1 MQDIIEQSIKI
12 RSSDGVVLVAHLHR
26 GKLPRIVLLCH
37 PHPLYGGAMDNN
49 VVCAARDQVAAYGA
63 STLRFNF
70 RGVGASTG
78 GFDEGRGEKR
88 DLEACFSYAEEL
100 DEGRL
105 KIDLVAYSFGAWVG
119 ANALSRGLR
128 PATVTLVAPP
138 TDFMSF
144 EGFSLPALPKLPI
157 LVISGEL
164 DQYGSVA
171 SVDRWLSQQP
181 ESLGVERV
189 VLEGVDHFCLGA
201 EDQLKASLKDFY
213 EKVAHSE

>member
-1 MQDIIEQSIKI
+1 MQEIIEKYIKI
-12 RSSDGVVLVAHLHR
+12 RSSDGVVLEARLHR

-37 PHPLYGGAMDNN
+37 PHPLYGGTMDNN
-49 VVCAARDQVAAYGA
+49 VIYAVRDQVASYGV

-70 RGVGASTG
+70 RGVGVSTG
-78 GFDEGRGEKR
+78 GFDEGCGERR

-119 ANALSRGLR
+119 ANAMSRGLR

-144 EGFSLPALPKLPI
+144 EEISLPALPKIPI
-157 LVISGEL
+157 FVISGEL

-181 ESLGVERV
+181 DSLGVERV
-189 VLEGVDHFCLGA
+189 VLNGVDHFCLGA
-201 EDQLKASLKDFY
+201 EQQLQASLKNFY
-213 EKVAHSE
+213 DKVAHS